1 MDLYFDNAA
10 AMRLL
15 PGFDRIPDLIGNQE
29 SPVSGMA
36 QVVAEAERK
45 ILNALAPAVADR
57 YSVFFTNTGTDAIC
71 AVFDVLQK
79 TWKKKEGSI
88 ALSGGEHTSLRA
100 AAKRSGL
107 KQIIIPCRNNG
118 TIGPDELKNSM
129 TAGTVLTAVHLV
141 QPETGV
147 VQDLASLRTI
157 LPADAVLLV
166 DGIQGVGKVPFDFAA
181 VKPDFF
187 TISGQKLGIPSGAAV
202 ICQKKYAKA
211 FRELRL
217 TDHRVGRVPP
227 PFIVLL
233 ADVVADW
240 MAKQE
245 ERRKHAQILKDLL
258 FRELERTI
266 GGKYRRTVPETTET
280 SPFIAHILLQN
291 GVQGAIISRA
301 LSAYGIVTA
310 PGSACDAETKDPS
323 TALQWMNVP
332 KQELWSA
339 LRISFSPSND
349 EEGIRFLTGKLAEIL
364 AQY

>member
-15 PGFDRIPDLIGNQE
+15 PGFSTIPEDMTGNQE

-45 ILNALAPAVADR
+45 ILNALAPAVTDQ
-57 YSVFFTNTGTDAIC
+57 YNVFFTNTGTDAVC

-79 TWKKKEGSI
+79 NWKEKDGVI
-88 ALSGGEHTSLRA
+88 ALSGGEHASVRA

-107 KQIIIPCRNNG
+107 KQKIIPCRNDG
-118 TIGPDELKNSM
+118 TIGPEELKNSVS
-129 TAGTVLTAVHLV
+129 TETVLTVIHLV

-147 VQDLASLRTI
+147 VQELAALPVRTP
-157 LPADAVLLV
+157 LFV
-166 DGIQGVGKVPFDFAA
+166 DGIQGFGKVPFDFAA

-187 TISGQKLGIPSGAAV
+187 TISGQKLGIPGGAAV
-202 ICQKKYAKA
+202 ICKKKYTGN

-217 TDHRVGRVPP
+217 ADHRIGRVPP
-227 PFIVLL
+227 PFICML
-233 ADVVADW
+233 ADAAADW
-240 MAKQE
+240 MAKQA
-245 ERRKHAQILKDLL
+245 ERQKHAQNLKDFL
-258 FRELERTI
+258 FRMLDETI

-280 SPFIAHILLQN
+280 SPFIAHILLKN
-291 GVQGAIISRA
+291 GVQGAIVSRA

-323 TALQWMNVP
+323 AALKWMKVP
-332 KQELWSA
+332 PKELWSA
-339 LRISFSPSND
+339 LRISFSPRND
-349 EEGIRFLTGKLAEIL
+349 EEGIRFLTEKLTEIL